1 MSTIEMT
8 ARDIFVRHTAT
19 DGTSTVQQHRVWDA
33 ERFMAARQ
41 ADAVKL
47 NADVKGDEA
56 PRKAKAEQ
64 ITADQ
69 YSAERARR

>member
-1 MSTIEMT
+1 MSSIEMV

-33 ERFMAARQ
+33 ERFMATRQ
-41 ADAVKL
+41 ADAAKL
-47 NADVKGDEA
+47 NAEVKGEA

-64 ITADQ
+64 ITEDQ
-69 YSAERARR
+69 YRAERSRR

>member
-1 MSTIEMT
+1 MSSIEMV

-33 ERFMAARQ
+33 DRFMATRQ
-41 ADAVKL
+41 ADAAKL
-47 NADVKGDEA
+47 NADVKGEA

-64 ITADQ
+64 ITEDQ
-69 YSAERARR
+69 YRAERTP

>member
-1 MSTIEMT
+1 MSSIEMV

-33 ERFMAARQ
+33 ERFMAARH
-41 ADAVKL
+41 ADAAKL
-47 NADVKGDEA
+47 NAEVKGEA

-69 YSAERARR
+69 YHLERNKR